1 MPQRER
7 MCTLSGFTKTSDI
20 AKRLHAITQFHLRI
34 FINQKALCRRR
45 HTHTYQQAINLRKR
59 ITRNQQTFS
68 LFCVSFTLA
77 HTPWSSSA
85 SIFMRPTP
93 SAYLKPGILRVS
105 TQISNIVSGYGF
117 ITRPFISF
125 KPSIFAS
132 FNPTYR
138 FFCYAT
144 CYLLWYR
151 AWKKEG
157 KKKKYSHT
165 SNYMHTHTV
174 GVLPLCHGSLMN
186 K

>member
-138 FFCYAT
+138 FF
-144 CYLLWYR
+144 LLR
-151 AWKKEG
+151 NMLFTMISCMKEG
-157 KKKKYSHT
+157 REEKKNIPTQAITCTLTQWGYCRFA
-165 SNYMHTHTV
+165 TV
-174 GVLPLCHGSLMN
+174 A
-186 K
+186 